1 MWLRVVIFV
10 GFLQGILGSQIA
22 CLDMIPMDVSKY
34 QDGEMPYEVKNSVN
48 FHMKIQC
55 FKLGKKFVKTQRY
68 TKI

>member
-34 QDGEMPYEVKNSVN
+34 QDGEMPYEVKIV
-48 FHMKIQC
+48 
-55 FKLGKKFVKTQRY
+55 
-68 TKI
+68 